1 MTESLDGLSA
11 QVRDRVDALG
21 FELVDLRKRGAGR
34 RVSLQIRIDRLES
47 ESASGVST
55 GDCALVS
62 RELER
67 WFDET
72 AILGLNYVLE
82 VSSPGIERPVRWPEH
97 WQRYV
102 GREVTV
108 RIPDLGRVRAK
119 IVRVVESRSVV
130 FSLPDRRQIEVL
142 LSDARDARLVVDWS
156 TIERPL

>member
-1 MTESLDGLSA
+1 MIESLDDLSA
-11 QVRDRVDALG
+11 QVRDRVEALG

-62 RELER
+62 RGLER

-82 VSSPGIERPVRWPEH
+82 VSSPGIERPVRWPGH
-97 WQRYV
+97 WQRFV

-108 RIPDLGRVRAK
+108 RIPDRGRVRAT
-119 IVRVVESRSVV
+119 IVRVIESRSVV
-130 FSLPDRRQIEVL
+130 LNLPDRQEIEVL

-156 TIERPL
+156 TIERRL